1 MSERDLKFTGTHE
14 WLRIEGDEVVVGLSD
29 YAQGELGDIVFIE
42 LPEKG
47 RAVSKDEALTTL
59 ESVKSVSEIY
69 APLSGE
75 ITDVNAV
82 LEDEPGLINTDPSGK
97 GWIFRMKFADA
108 SELTG
113 LMSAEAYAEHTKG

>member
-1 MSERDLKFTGTHE
+1 MSQQDLRFTGTHE
-14 WLRIEGDEVVVGLSD
+14 WLRAEGDEAVVGLSD

-69 APLSGE
+69 APLTGE
-75 ITDVNAV
+75 ITDVNAA
-82 LEDEPGLINTDPSGK
+82 LEDDPGLINSDPLGK
-97 GWIFRMKFADA
+97 GWIFKMKLADA
-108 SELTG
+108 SDLKS